1 MRFAVQ
7 QIIEFCNE
15 LQKLAL
21 VIFHFDLLDEVEQV
35 FLFFRC
41 HWSRPWLEIIARRSL
56 GRLWSIPKRLYG
68 IEQNSVPVFL
78 GD

>member
-21 VIFHFDLLDEVEQV
+21 VIFHFDLLDEVEHV
-35 FLFFRC
+35 FL
-41 HWSRPWLEIIARRSL
+41 
-56 GRLWSIPKRLYG
+56 
-68 IEQNSVPVFL
+68 
-78 GD
+78 